1 MDHKKTL
8 KQALDA
14 VSSVVKS
21 RENIVELSFA
31 ALLAGGHMLFED
43 LPGTGKTTLSIAMAR
58 VMGCDF
64 KRVQFTNDLMP
75 SDVLGTEIYRSSQER
90 FSVRKGP
97 VFTHILLADEIN
109 RATPRTQSALLEAMG
124 ERRVTLG
131 GRTFSLPDPF
141 FVIGTQNPMDLHGTY
156 PLPESQLD
164 RFFMRLEIG
173 YPERSDE
180 AAIVMEDG
188 FYDQARELPRIM
200 DPEEIVGLHGATRQ
214 VKTSEKIVRYIL
226 DIAEASRE
234 RGAFRFGLSTR
245 GAIALKEAGQAAA
258 FLAGRDYVVPD
269 DVKAVFPSVAY
280 HRLHPSAD
288 MKSGERKA
296 YLDEFLGGVPVPL

>member
-1 MDHKKTL
+1 MKDHKL
-8 KQALDA
+8 LNEALDA

-31 ALLAGGHMLFED
+31 ALLAGGHLLFED

-75 SDVLGTEIYRSSQER
+75 SDILGTEVYSSNRDR
-90 FSVRKGP
+90 FRVRKGP

-124 ERRVTLG
+124 ERRVSLG
-131 GRTFSLPDPF
+131 GETHPLPEPF
-141 FVIGTQNPMDLHGTY
+141 FVIGTQNPMDLYGTY

-173 YPERSDE
+173 YPGRIDE
-180 AAIVMEDG
+180 AEIILQDG
-188 FYDQARELPRIM
+188 YYDRARDLPQVM
-200 DPEEIVGLHGATRQ
+200 DPDEILRLQGLVRR
-214 VKTSEKIVRYIL
+214 VKVSEKIVQYIL
-226 DIAEASRE
+226 DIAGASRE

-245 GAIALKEAGQAAA
+245 GAIALKEASQAAA
-258 FLAGRDYVVPD
+258 FVTGRDYAVPD
-269 DVKAVFPSVAY
+269 DVKGIFSPVAH
-280 HRLHPSAD
+280 HRLHPAAD
-288 MKSGERKA
+288 MTSEERAA
-296 YLDEFLGGVPVPL
+296 YLDEFLQGVPVPL

>member
-1 MDHKKTL
+1 MEDKK
-8 KQALDA
+8 ALSRALEA

-21 RENIVELSFA
+21 RESIVELSFV
-31 ALLAGGHMLFED
+31 ALLAGGHLLFED

-75 SDVLGTEIYRSSQER
+75 SDILGTEIYRPSEER

-97 VFTHILLADEIN
+97 VFAHILLADEIN

-131 GRTFSLPDPF
+131 GRTFPLPDPF
-141 FVIGTQNPMDLHGTY
+141 FVIGTQNPMDLYGTY

-173 YPERSDE
+173 YPEPADE
-180 AAIVMEDG
+180 AAIVMENG

-200 DPEEIVGLHGATRQ
+200 HPGAIVGLHEAVRK
-214 VKTSEKIVRYIL
+214 VKTSEKIVRYVL
-226 DIAEASRE
+226 DIANASRE

-245 GAIALKEAGQAAA
+245 GAIALKEAAQASA
-258 FLAGRDYVVPD
+258 FLTGRDYVVPD
-269 DVKAVFPSVAY
+269 DVKAVFEPVAF
-280 HRLHPSAD
+280 HRLHPTAE
-288 MKSGERKA
+288 MKSRERRA
-296 YLDEFLGGVPVPL
+296 FLDEFLKDVQVPL